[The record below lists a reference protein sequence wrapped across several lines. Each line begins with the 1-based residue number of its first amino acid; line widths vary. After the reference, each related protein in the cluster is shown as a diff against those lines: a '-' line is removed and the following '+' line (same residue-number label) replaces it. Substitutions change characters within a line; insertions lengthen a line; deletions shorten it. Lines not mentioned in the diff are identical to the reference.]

1 VRRRTF
7 ISLLGGAMATWP
19 LAARAQQATM
29 PVVGILSPA
38 SQNEELLRGF
48 RQGLKQAGF
57 VEGENVSILYHFAEN
72 EIDRLPALADDLA
85 RRRVAV
91 IAPIGHP
98 AAFAAKA
105 ATATIPIVFVSA
117 DDPVRLGLV
126 ANLARPGNNLTGT
139 NILQIELVT
148 KRLQLLRQLVPA
160 ATRVAVLVDPT
171 SKTTTET
178 TLQEVESAARAM
190 ALHIQVLHASNGREI
205 GAAFAAFERER
216 PNALFVSGGPLFTD
230 RRVQLATLAARHMIP
245 MTSANRQITEV
256 GGLMSYGA
264 NITDAFRQG
273 GVYAGRILK
282 GEKPADLP
290 VVQATKFELVINAE
304 TARILGLTVP
314 PSLLAIADEASETA
328 RLHHAAQRC
337 GSLAA
342 RSARAA
348 VGEAAD
354 HRIFRPEHAFGRKRV
369 RRRFYAAT
377 A

>member
-1 VRRRTF
+1 MRRRKF
-7 ISLLGGAMATWP
+7 ITLLGGAAVFP
-19 LAARAQQATM
+19 LGARAQSAL
-29 PVVGILSPA
+29 PVVGVLAPV
-38 SQNEELLRGF
+38 SQNEELLGGF

-57 VEGENVSILYHFAEN
+57 VGGENVSILYHFAEN

-91 IAPIGHP
+91 IGAIAQP

-105 ATATIPIVFVSA
+105 ATATIPIVFVA
-117 DDPVRLGLV
+117 AEDPVKLGLV
-126 ANLARPGNNLTGT
+126 ASLARPGGNLTGI
-139 NILQIELVT
+139 NIFQSEVVT
-148 KRLQLLRQLVPA
+148 KRLQLLRELVPA
-160 ATRVAVLVDPT
+160 TTRVAVLVDPA

-190 ALHIQVLHASNGREI
+190 ALHIQILHASNGQEI
-205 GAAFAAFERER
+205 GAAFATFERER
-216 PNALFVSGGPLFTD
+216 PDALFVSGGPLFTA

-245 MTSANRQITEV
+245 MTSGNRQITET

-264 NITDAFRQG
+264 NITDAYRQV

-314 PSLLAIADEASETA
+314 PSLLTIADEVIE
-328 RLHHAAQRC
+328 
-337 GSLAA
+337 
-342 RSARAA
+342 
-348 VGEAAD
+348 
-354 HRIFRPEHAFGRKRV
+354 
-369 RRRFYAAT
+369 
-377 A
+377 